1 MTAPIALTLADI
13 AAEIDAAHADAVRHA
28 DSAIE
33 HARRAGALLH
43 TVKSQLPHGQWLHW
57 LQTNCTVSL
66 RQAQRYI
73 RAHHGLPLS
82 PRAICSPLGSPRKC
96 DAVSHLPRREA
107 AFEPVPD
114 CWMLAKHDGR
124 MFCVEQSA
132 TPGYFFASMMM
143 LLGDDADAE
152 VAYLLKPI
160 RGDYI
165 ELPLRGMGLP
175 AASAVPWHIGRG
187 CRVDAALAGGAE

>member
-43 TVKSQLPHGQWLHW
+43 KVKSQLP
-57 LQTNCTVSL
+57 L
-66 RQAQRYI
+66 R
-73 RAHHGLPLS
+73 
-82 PRAICSPLGSPRKC
+82 
-96 DAVSHLPRREA
+96 D
-107 AFEPVPD
+107 
-114 CWMLAKHDGR
+114 
-124 MFCVEQSA
+124 
-132 TPGYFFASMMM
+132 
-143 LLGDDADAE
+143 
-152 VAYLLKPI
+152 
-160 RGDYI
+160 
-165 ELPLRGMGLP
+165 MGLP